1 MLRWCKSNRLL
12 TFVLSL
18 LLAAPIQAGGE
29 EFPAQKPLETYAPP
43 SLKPFKAYYQ
53 AQFDLGISV
62 SGEAIREL
70 KALDNGQWLLSMNAN
85 TMMASIE
92 ESSLFEILQQQIRPL
107 QYDYKRK
114 VFSKKKS
121 SQQRFDWPNGT
132 LLSSAKERSTRLQID
147 QQTHD
152 KVSYQLQLWNDLKS
166 GLNQMHYTLADGDRL
181 KDLVFNRIS
190 EETVTTPAGRF
201 ETIKVVRDRGAGS
214 ARTTTLWF
222 AKDLDH
228 VIVKLEQIETD
239 GKQYILLLQRLE
251 TP

>member
-1 MLRWCKSNRLL
+1 MLRWCNGNRLPTL
-12 TFVLSL
+12 VLSL
-18 LLAAPIQAGGE
+18 LLAAPVQAGGE
-29 EFPAQKPLETYAPP
+29 TLSAQKPVGTRA

-53 AQFDLGISV
+53 AQFDLGISL

-70 KALDNGQWLLSMNAN
+70 KALDNDQWLLSMNAN
-85 TMMASIE
+85 TMMANIE
-92 ESSLFEILQQQIRPL
+92 ESSRFEIRQEQLRPL
-107 QYDYKRK
+107 QYNYKRK

-121 SQQRFDWPNGT
+121 SQQRFDWSSGT
-132 LLSSAKERSTRLQID
+132 VLSTAKGRSTTLQVD

-152 KVSYQLQLWNDLKS
+152 KVSYQIQLWNDLKS
-166 GLNQMHYTLADGDRL
+166 GLNQMHYTLANGNRL
-181 KDLVFNRIS
+181 KALVFNRVA